1 MRTTVTLA
9 DDVSAALEHLRR
21 ERGAGVSEV
30 INDLVRRG
38 LAASP
43 GDREPFRQRTSDL
56 GPARLNLDDVAGLLD
71 VLEGEQH
78 RS

>member
-9 DDVSAALEHLRR
+9 DDVSAAVERLRR
-21 ERGAGVSEV
+21 ERGVGVSEV

-38 LAASP
+38 LAGPSD
-43 GDREPFRQRTSDL
+43 GREPFRQRTSDL
-56 GPARLNLDDVAGLLD
+56 GPARLSLDDVAGLLD
-71 VLEGEQH
+71 VVEGEQH

>member
-9 DDVSAALEHLRR
+9 DDVTAAVERLRR
-21 ERGAGVSEV
+21 EQGVGVSEA

-38 LAASP
+38 LAAP
-43 GDREPFRQRTSDL
+43 ARQTAFRQRTSDMGRPTL
-56 GPARLNLDDVAGLLD
+56 GLDDVAGLLD
-71 VLEGEQH
+71 VIEGERH